1 MGTIQLKNVPNA
13 VQEELRRR
21 AARSRMSVRD
31 YVLRLIEMDQR
42 TAPLDEWLD
51 ALATREPTAADV
63 DVVALIR
70 AGREER
76 TEQILRAI
84 DGDPGS

>member
-1 MGTIQLKNVPNA
+1 MGTIQLKNVPTA
-13 VQEELRRR
+13 VHEELRHR

-31 YVLRLIEMDQR
+31 YVLRLIEADQR

-51 ALATREPTAADV
+51 ALATRGPPTADV

-70 AGREER
+70 AEREER
-76 TEQILRAI
+76 TEQIIRAI
-84 DGDPGS
+84 DADAGS

>member
-1 MGTIQLKNVPNA
+1 MGTIQLKNVPTA
-13 VQEELRRR
+13 VHDELRRR

-31 YVLRLIEMDQR
+31 YLLRLIETDQK

-51 ALATREPTAADV
+51 ALATREPPTADV
-63 DVVALIR
+63 DVVELIR

-84 DGDPGS
+84 DADAGS

>member
-1 MGTIQLKNVPNA
+1 MSTIQLKNVPTTVHA
-13 VQEELRRR
+13 ELRRR

-31 YVLRLIEMDQR
+31 YVLRLIETDQR

-51 ALATREPTAADV
+51 ALATREPPTADI

-70 AGREER
+70 AEREER
-76 TEQILRAI
+76 TEQLMRAI
-84 DGDPGS
+84 DADAGS